1 MIKFYSILVSNIII
15 NILDLPAW
23 YLYRLQTDIMIKNSI
38 GVYPTRD
45 DIQVY
50 LRSSTVFVNLQN
62 RKGE

>member
-1 MIKFYSILVSNIII
+1 
-15 NILDLPAW
+15 
-23 YLYRLQTDIMIKNSI
+23 MIKNSI

-62 RKGE
+62 RKGEYFAPVSI